1 MAAIN
6 LDIPDSSFAEVVKR
20 KTQNLK
26 ENSLFYYNIFEIA
39 TIEFHDEEEIWSQ
52 ERVTEI
58 IQLEI
63 KSNKAAKGMKLLNP
77 LTRVF
82 SNPLD
87 WWRINESNFPY
98 LAKLALKYLS
108 IPATSAPSE

>member
-1 MAAIN
+1 MILIFFHELQAEDDLQELVNAVEE
-6 LDIPDSSFAEVVKR
+6 PDNVR
-20 KTQNLK
+20 QN
-26 ENSLFYYNIFEIA
+26 
-39 TIEFHDEEEIWSQ
+39 EEEIWSQ

-58 IQLEI
+58 LQLEI
-63 KSNKAAKGMKLLNP
+63 KSYKAAKGMKLLNP

-108 IPATSAPSE
+108 IPATSAPSK